1 MDRTISSVLTLL
13 AIGLALLFAPFML
26 RSCLSPAG
34 SASTASSPKEESSRS
49 ADDSFD
55 DEEEDFQPAAASYGT
70 LTLRQ
75 VRMYI
80 EVRRR
85 ARALR
90 DELIARHQPT
100 DGVAAKAAEE
110 LGFDSEEYESVRR
123 KIDSVLRLEASTP
136 EERSRLSRNWSTLD
150 GLRDDLKSVG
160 VLVPTSE
167 AMTAAVYPRSES
179 MRPNAEPWG
188 PQLKA
193 VEDDR
198 REALRKLKVKPARSP
213 YGEALRSR
221 DTTNET
227 STAGYGVAEAEN
239 QRRLQ
244 QWIEE
249 SKKQDGQ

>member
-1 MDRTISSVLTLL
+1 MDRTISSVLTLT

-26 RSCLSPAG
+26 RSCVSPGG
-34 SASTASSPKEESSRS
+34 SASAATSPKEESAKS

-55 DEEEDFQPAAASYGT
+55 DEEEGFQPAATATYGT
-70 LTLRQ
+70 LTQRQ

-100 DGVAAKAAEE
+100 DGAAAKAADE

-123 KIDSVLRLEASTP
+123 KIDSVLRLEANTP
-136 EERSRLSRNWSTLD
+136 EERERLSRDWGTLN
-150 GLRDDLKSVG
+150 GLREDLKSVG

-167 AMTAAVYPRSES
+167 AMTAAVYPASE
-179 MRPNAEPWG
+179 RTIRTVAEPWG
-188 PQLKA
+188 PQAKA
-193 VEDDR
+193 IEEDR
-198 REALRKLKVKPARSP
+198 KEALRKARQRVNSP
-213 YGEALRSR
+213 YAESLRQR
-221 DTTNET
+221 ETNET
-227 STAGYGVAEAEN
+227 STVGYGATEAEN

-244 QWIEE
+244 QWIDQ
-249 SKKQDGQ
+249 SRKQDGQ